1 MIEKQLSDV
10 GAGDL
15 DALIS
20 AQAHEGRTIE
30 YKSALPGGKDDD
42 KREFLA
48 DASSF
53 ANTIGGDLLYGV
65 AETGGVPTK
74 ITGLGET
81 NLDAERQR
89 LDSILAT
96 GLDPRIRHL
105 THIVDHPNGKVLL
118 LRIDASWIG
127 PHRVVF
133 RGHDKFYARNSTG
146 KYPLD
151 VTELRDAFLRTSA
164 AGERI
169 REFRDTR
176 LLEVAADRT
185 PVPLST
191 GTRILVHLIPLQ
203 AFITRQQLNVSKYYH
218 AAHAFR
224 PMGQSGW
231 TQRINVDGVV
241 TYDGG
246 MSPFRQ
252 YTQLFRHGVI
262 EAADAFLA
270 NNPRAPKQLSS
281 AVFEER
287 ILASVGEYLK
297 ILRDLGVAPPV
308 YAFIS
313 MIGAKGITLYVSD
326 FVAVMSERQEVDRD
340 ALILPEVTFL
350 SFDDDVAQTLKPAF
364 DMVWNAFGFEGSRN
378 YDATGRRKKG

>member
-1 MIEKQLSDV
+1 MIEKQLTDI

-20 AQAHEGRTIE
+20 AQAPEGRTIE
-30 YKSALPGGKDDD
+30 YKSALPGGRDDD

-74 ITGLGET
+74 ITGLGDT

-105 THIVDHPNGKVLL
+105 THVVDHPNGKVLL

-133 RGHDKFYARNSTG
+133 RGHDKFYARSSTG

-151 VTELRDAFLRTSA
+151 VTELRDAFLRTST

-169 REFRDTR
+169 REFRETR

-185 PVPLST
+185 PVPLAT

-203 AFITRQQLNVSKYYH
+203 AFTTRQQLNVGKYYRSH
-218 AAHAFR
+218 HTFR

-231 TQRINVDGVV
+231 SQRINVDGVLV
-241 TYDGG
+241 HDGG
-246 MSPFRQ
+246 MSPVRQ
-252 YTQLFRHGVI
+252 YTQLYRNGVI
-262 EAADAFLA
+262 EAVDAALA
-270 NNPRAPKQLSS
+270 NNPRAPKQLPSG
-281 AVFEER
+281 VFEDR
-287 ILASVGEYLK
+287 ILTSVAEYLTM
-297 ILRDLGVAPPV
+297 LRDLGVAPPV
-308 YAFIS
+308 YVFLS
-313 MIGAKGITLYVSD
+313 MIGATGITLYAGD
-326 FVAVMSERQEVDRD
+326 LNALAEPQELDRD

-350 SFDDDVAQTLKPAF
+350 SFDEVVAQTLKPAF
-364 DMVWNAFGFEGSRN
+364 DMVWTAFGFEGSRN
-378 YDATGRRKKG
+378 YDATGQRKQR